1 MKGGGREKER
11 RVGEGEQGRREEG
24 VERGE
29 RERKR
34 DLVPASRAF
43 QALLDTLISYLSSSF
58 STTQRLQIQH
68 VC

>member
-43 QALLDTLISYLSSSF
+43 QALLGHTHILPFL
-58 STTQRLQIQH
+58 
-68 VC
+68 